1 MACLQW
7 PSWNVASNVDLQ
19 CNLKVMNDVDKEMQ
33 VSARKAPLISKCA
46 REMPKR
52 NALVMHIARHIRAS
66 AGAAAR
72 GKPATVPPQWILQTS
87 GKLLLLV

>member
-1 MACLQW
+1 
-7 PSWNVASNVDLQ
+7 
-19 CNLKVMNDVDKEMQ
+19 MNDVDKEMQ